1 MRGFPY
7 LVVLLICI
15 ATSIQSQDEYL
26 PFEHMGINEGLSHS
40 HVRSILQDQ
49 FGFLWFGTQNGLNRY
64 DGYNFK
70 VYKSSAHDPRS
81 ISANQIADI
90 FERSNGD
97 LWLATSGSGVN
108 LYNRK
113 KDHFETLRHDPDNYG
128 SLSSDFVNCVL
139 EDDEGYLWIGTDGKG
154 IDLYNTKSKTF
165 KHFSSRTYSTLTSDY
180 IYTIFQ
186 DHEKKIWIGTT
197 GGGLY
202 FFDAAQQVFV
212 PFVLGTNGKSEE
224 NQQVRVIF
232 QDNDKILWV
241 GTAGDGLFRID
252 QELGKVQNFRLGS
265 SEHEGLQSEVIY
277 AIEEDLHGNIWVGT
291 ENGGLSIFNPIDES
305 FRTHTYDEL
314 DKYSISNNSVHSLLR
329 DQKGNMWVGT
339 FNAGIDMLSID
350 ADKFIYYRRKTQANS
365 ISHNKVLSIYED
377 SEEIV
382 WIGTDGGGLNRFDP
396 SSHEFSDLRHVK
408 GNNNSICGDHIL
420 SIHEMINGE
429 LWVGTWG
436 AGISVLDKDRK
447 VIRHFNHDKNEPSS
461 LSSNNIWVI
470 FQDSDENIW
479 IGTHGGGLNLY
490 NPIDRTFIR
499 YPFGALVEFGT
510 NNNKILSISEDSRG
524 MIWIGTEGGGLNRY
538 DKEQKTFQYFLHRE
552 NDNSISNNSVGCVLE
567 DSRGHLWISTKD
579 GLNHYDPATGKF
591 NTFSVEDGM
600 NGNIVQGIL
609 EDDQGYLWISTN
621 SGLSK
626 FNPSNESFIN
636 YTEADGLQ
644 SGEFKELAYC
654 KSRSGKFYF
663 GGNNG
668 FNAFIP
674 DSIQEIAFSPNL
686 VLTSFKIFSQE
697 VQVSTDE
704 EITRLEQNI
713 SLAKD
718 LILSHKQSVF
728 SFDFASLNFVNN
740 EKKKYQY
747 RLKGF
752 ESDWNEVGTLHS
764 ATYTNIDPGTYQFE
778 VIGLDNQGNWS
789 QTPTSLNLVITPP
802 FWKTLWFQLMVLLAF
817 FGSIVGI
824 ARMRTKSIVRKRDY
838 LERQVTARTKEL
850 KSATLEAMKMRAE
863 AEQARADAEQANRA
877 KSVFLATMSHEIRTP
892 MNGVIGMSNLLLE
905 TSLTEEQRN
914 YADTIGVSAESLLTV
929 INDILDFSKIESGNM
944 ELEENDFE
952 LRTCIEEVLDVF
964 AKRASDK
971 GLDLIYQID
980 AKVPANIIGDQMRLR
995 QVLINLVS
1003 NAIKFTDIGEIF
1015 LSVHLN
1021 ERNQDD
1027 QVSLKFEVRDTG
1039 IGIPE
1044 VKRSRL
1050 FKPFSQV
1057 DSSITRRYG
1066 GTGLGLVIS
1075 KRLVEMMGG
1084 DIGIDSEEGV
1094 GSIFWF
1100 SLMAQTGVQSTPTY
1114 KTGELRKI
1122 MGKQILVVDDN
1133 PTNLHIMEVKLKAWK
1148 YRPVLASSGFK
1159 ALSLLKDKGPF
1170 DMVLT
1175 DMQMP
1180 QMDGVQL
1187 ATEIRKSLPEVP
1199 IILLSSL
1206 GDHSYSRYPDLFSAV
1221 LTKPIKHRQ
1230 LYKIMLSQFQAPVT
1244 PTINHVNQG
1253 TMSPDFANL
1262 HPARILVAEDNLIN
1276 QRVIARLLMKLGFQP
1291 DIVENGLEVLSKL
1304 DKETYDIV
1312 LMDVQMPEMDG
1323 LEATQKIRQHK
1334 PSRPVIIAMTANAM
1348 EGDKQKCLDAGMDD
1362 YLSKPV
1368 RLHQLTEKLAEWA
1381 PALEGS

>member
-1 MRGFPY
+1 MKGFPY
-7 LVVLLICI
+7 LLILFICI
-15 ATSIQSQDEYL
+15 ASRMHSQDEYL
-26 PFEHMGINEGLSHS
+26 PFENMDINEGLSHS
-40 HVRSILQDQ
+40 YVRTILQDQ

-64 DGYNFK
+64 DGYHFK
-70 VYKSSAHDPRS
+70 VYKSSPHDPHS

-90 FERSNGD
+90 FERDNGD

-108 LYNRK
+108 LYDRD
-113 KDHFETLRHDPDNYG
+113 KDHFEALRHDPDNYG

-139 EDDEGYLWIGTDGKG
+139 EDDEGYLWIGTEGKG
-154 IDLYNTKSKTF
+154 LDVYNTKSRTF
-165 KHFSSRTYSTLTSDY
+165 KHYSSKNYQSLTSDY

-186 DHEKKIWIGTT
+186 DRDKRIWIGTT

-202 FFDAAQQVFV
+202 FFDASQQFFV
-212 PFVLGTNGKSEE
+212 PFLLNTNGEGEE
-224 NQQVRVIF
+224 NQKVRDIF
-232 QDNDKILWV
+232 QDRDHILWV
-241 GTAGDGLFRID
+241 GTAGDGLYRID
-252 QELGKVQNFRLGS
+252 LEQSKVRNFRLS
-265 SEHEGLQSEVIY
+265 AEKYEGLQSDFVY
-277 AIEEDLHGNIWVGT
+277 AIDEDVHGNIWIGT
-291 ENGGLSIFNPIDES
+291 ENGGLSIFNPKDETI
-305 FRTHTYDEL
+305 RTHTFDEL
-314 DKYSISNNSVHSLLR
+314 DQNSISNNSVHSLLG

-350 ADKFIYYRRKTQANS
+350 ADKFTYYRRKAQSNS

-377 SEEIV
+377 SDETI

-396 SSHEFSDLRHVK
+396 SSHVFSQLRSEA
-408 GNNNSICGDHIL
+408 GNPNSICGDHVL
-420 SIHEMINGE
+420 SIHEMSNGE

-436 AGISVLDKDRK
+436 AGISVLDKNRN
-447 VIRHFNHDKNEPSS
+447 VVRHYNHVKNDPSS
-461 LSSNNIWVI
+461 LSNNNIWVI

-490 NPIDRTFIR
+490 NPIDRTFVR

-510 NNNKILSISEDSRG
+510 NNNKILSISEDSKG
-524 MIWIGTEGGGLNRY
+524 MIWIGTQGGGLNRY
-538 DKEQKTFQYFLHRE
+538 DKQQKSFHYFLHRE
-552 NDNSISNNSVGCVLE
+552 NENSISNNSVGCVLE
-567 DSRGHLWISTKD
+567 DRRGHLWISTND
-579 GLNHYDPATGKF
+579 GLNHFDPSTERF
-591 NTFSVEDGM
+591 RNFSEEDGM

-609 EDDQGYLWISTN
+609 EDETGHLWISTN

-626 FNPSNESFIN
+626 FDPSKETFVN

-654 KSRSGKFYF
+654 KSRSGTLYF

-668 FNAFIP
+668 FNAFHP
-674 DSIQEIAFSPNL
+674 DSIQEIAFSPQL
-686 VLTSFKIFSQE
+686 VITGFKIFNKDVE
-697 VQVSTDE
+697 VSADK
-704 EITRLEQNI
+704 EITPLQQNI
-713 SLAKD
+713 TLARD
-718 LILSHKQSVF
+718 LTLSYKQSVF
-728 SFDFASLNFVNN
+728 SFDFASLNFVDS
-740 EKKKYQY
+740 EKKKYKY
-747 RLKGF
+747 RLNGF
-752 ESDWNEVGTLHS
+752 ESEWNDVGTLHS

-778 VIGLDNQGNWS
+778 VMGLDNQGNWS

-802 FWKTLWFQLMVLLAF
+802 FWKTIWFQLLVLLA
-817 FGSIVGI
+817 SVGGI
-824 ARMRTKSIVRKRDY
+824 IGVARMRMQSIVRKRDE
-838 LERQVTARTKEL
+838 LERQVASRTKEL
-850 KSATLEAMKMRAE
+850 KTATLEALKMREE
-863 AEQARADAEQANRA
+863 AEEARADAEQANRA

-905 TSLTEEQRN
+905 TPLSEEQRN
-914 YADTIGVSAESLLTV
+914 YAETIGVSAESLLTV
-929 INDILDFSKIESGNM
+929 INDILDFSKIESGKM

-964 AKRASDK
+964 AKKASDK

-995 QVLINLVS
+995 QVLINLIS

-1015 LSVHLN
+1015 LRVYLN
-1021 ERNQDD
+1021 DRNQDD
-1027 QVSLKFEVRDTG
+1027 QVRLQFEVRDTG

-1066 GTGLGLVIS
+1066 GTGLGLIIS

-1084 DIGIDSEEGV
+1084 EIGIESEEGV
-1094 GSIFWF
+1094 GSTFWF
-1100 SLMAQTGVQSTPTY
+1100 SLIAQAGVQSLPTY
-1114 KTGELRKI
+1114 KTGDLRKI

-1133 PTNLHIMEVKLKAWK
+1133 PTNLQIMEVKLKSWK
-1148 YRPVLASSGFK
+1148 YKPVLASSGFE
-1159 ALSLLKDKGPF
+1159 ALSLMRSKGPF

-1187 ATEIRKSLPEVP
+1187 ATVIRKKLPEVP

-1206 GDHSYSRYPDLFSAV
+1206 GDSSYSKYPELFSAV
-1221 LTKPIKHRQ
+1221 LTKPVKHRQ
-1230 LYKIMLSQFQAPVT
+1230 LYKIMLRQFQAPLT
-1244 PTINHVNQG
+1244 PTINHINKG
-1253 TMSPDFANL
+1253 SMSTDFADV

-1276 QRVIARLLMKLGFQP
+1276 QRVIARLLTKLGFTP
-1291 DIVENGLEVLSKL
+1291 DLVENGLEVLSKVE
-1304 DKETYDIV
+1304 KETYDIV

-1323 LEATQKIRQHK
+1323 LEATQKIRQQM
-1334 PSRPVIIAMTANAM
+1334 PERPVIIAMTANAM
-1348 EGDKQKCLDAGMDD
+1348 EGDRQKCLDAGMDD
-1362 YLSKPV
+1362 YLSKPIRV
-1368 RLHQLTEKLAEWA
+1368 NELKEKLAQWA
-1381 PALEGS
+1381 PAFKGS